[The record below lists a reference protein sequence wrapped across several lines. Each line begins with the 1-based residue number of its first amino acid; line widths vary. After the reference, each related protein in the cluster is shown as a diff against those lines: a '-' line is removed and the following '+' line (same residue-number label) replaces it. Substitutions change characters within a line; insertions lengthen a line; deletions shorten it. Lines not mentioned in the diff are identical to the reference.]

1 MNNLKGYSERKNYIK
16 FDDQTKISMIFGKMV
31 IKGLMFGDR

>member
-1 MNNLKGYSERKNYIK
+1 MNSLKGYSERRNYLK
-16 FDDQTKISMIFGKMV
+16 FDDGTTINIIFGKMV